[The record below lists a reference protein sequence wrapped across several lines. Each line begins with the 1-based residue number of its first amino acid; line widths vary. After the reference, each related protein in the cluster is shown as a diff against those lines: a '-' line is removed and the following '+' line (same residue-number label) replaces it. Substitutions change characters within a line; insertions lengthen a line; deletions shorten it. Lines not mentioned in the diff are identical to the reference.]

1 MKKIYSY
8 MFAAVAMFAVVACE
22 KENAENDAPS
32 QNIPADAIE
41 KTFSA
46 ALVDDVKTV
55 ISGSASLWSG
65 TESISVLGKGSYQFT
80 ATLEDPSASATF
92 TCSAYSASEE
102 AVMAVYPY
110 KANYTVDLTNK
121 TVSNVVI
128 PTIQKAPKGSYDSSA
143 HIAVAYSEDGE
154 NLAFKNAVSLFKFT
168 PQMDNLKKV
177 CIYIPGTSKGSV
189 VGTGKV
195 AYNDGAPT
203 FTATTSGK
211 YVDVLP
217 STGTYF
223 VKGETYYFAVM
234 PGSYPDGFTFE
245 ITTSTAQHVYMKTV
259 KAQTL
264 VANKVY
270 DMGGIIEPTVAVV
283 GDFNNWAVG
292 TNAAVLENGY
302 YVYKGLKIDKE
313 SEFMI
318 IYSSVY
324 KRGVAKSAPTNLWA
338 TLYRMNNGD
347 NGNSKIAVGTYDVYI
362 KSDGSAFCFVTSGKA
377 MPAFETAN
385 KAIYIMAQLG
395 DYKFHPTG
403 LYMWNISNDSDRVFG
418 AWDNTASN
426 YSGEVFEKNGTK
438 LRYWQIPN
446 GHQGKTCGVI
456 FRTSSDKTKDGVTVT
471 LNNDVTYWLPYADKI
486 YNATENGLG
495 TYSAEF

>member
-22 KENAENDAPS
+22 KENAENGAPS

-65 TESISVLGKGSYQFT
+65 TESISVLGKSSYQFT
-80 ATLEDPSASATF
+80 TTLEKPSASATF

-110 KANYTVDLTNK
+110 KANYTVDLTNR

-128 PTIQKAPKGSYDSSA
+128 PTTQKAPKGSYDSSA

-177 CIYIPGTSKGSV
+177 CIYIPETSKGSV

-302 YVYKGLKIDKE
+302 YVAKNVKISKE
-313 SEFMI
+313 SEFKVI
-318 IYSSVY
+318 I
-324 KRGVAKSAPTNLWA
+324 
-338 TLYRMNNGD
+338 
-347 NGNSKIAVGTYDVYI
+347 NGNYYRTISGIPTLGRWIGIYKIDGNPSLSVGTYDIYI
-362 KSDGSAFCFVTSGKA
+362 KKESYEMCVLNSGTKMPTHTSANSEYYIVMKHLWSDWDYMLYVSPNVGWGATNSWPGIYCEGNFYFDSNEYKYWKVASGANGKTVLFVFA
-377 MPAFETAN
+377 
-385 KAIYIMAQLG
+385 
-395 DYKFHPTG
+395 DYKDDGNTQQSKDVLNVSLTSDYFYYFTG
-403 LYMWNISNDSDRVFG
+403 WDHGEQKASISELNK
-418 AWDNTASN
+418 DN
-426 YSGEVFEKNGTK
+426 
-438 LRYWQIPN
+438 
-446 GHQGKTCGVI
+446 
-456 FRTSSDKTKDGVTVT
+456 FR
-471 LNNDVTYWLPYADKI
+471 
-486 YNATENGLG
+486 
-495 TYSAEF
+495 